1 MPLPEAHPSSVQA
14 PALPTPS
21 KTLRGGSAAPSRPG
35 PSRQHTNGCRFLVLN
50 TYIISHSRPPLA
62 APRRPFPGRPGAF
75 SGAPPCPLV
84 CTHCFPCCQ
93 ALHGCLCS
101 SPPALLVHPH
111 LSHSGDDSGLRWLP
125 FPVSLPS
132 CPVQFQGSS
141 SKPSEAG
148 MSSPDLSVNPTLAW
162 LSSHDL
168 GNTSTGAPNRHLRC
182 VSDWTWSLP
191 ASFSL
196 WGLHGW
202 RTRFSWAP
210 SWAPL
215 RRSHFMLGLSE
226 TPAGTTF
233 GTWSLLAISTA
244 PPWSKPPSS
253 LPWMTAKPS

>member
-1 MPLPEAHPSSVQA
+1 MIRAFSGVVRSRRRPHRQRTHTGGDRRRCPAACPS
-14 PALPTPS
+14 LRPTPP
-21 KTLRGGSAAPSRPG
+21 LSRRPPFPPPPRHCG
-35 PSRQHTNGCRFLVLN
+35 EALLPHLDRVHPVSTQTGCRFLVLN

-75 SGAPPCPLV
+75 SGATPCPLV

-132 CPVQFQGSS
+132 CPVQFRGSS

-215 RRSHFMLGLSE
+215 
-226 TPAGTTF
+226 
-233 GTWSLLAISTA
+233 
-244 PPWSKPPSS
+244 
-253 LPWMTAKPS
+253 